1 MSEQVVN
8 KLDMWREKMEQ
19 SQDTDFKT
27 LLVSLKQEQ
36 CIHEMAMERN
46 TSKQKKH
53 KCKSTLLTPVLI
65 STENQFGT

>member
-1 MSEQVVN
+1 
-8 KLDMWREKMEQ
+8 MEQ

-27 LLVSLKQEQ
+27 LLVSLKQKQ